1 MDVIFLVW
9 MSYVSIQKWEN
20 KSHRNFMEICWI
32 FYISFSSAVLKIVY
46 NKSEKEK
53 LSEQLISD
61 KKQVF
66 TASLLVIHSGSDIAR
81 NGYDILN
88 MNEKSKR
95 KTLPVSRVTTTTKK
109 KEKKIECE
117 KIFFYLCNKENVSR
131 LKCYVN

>member
-9 MSYVSIQKWEN
+9 MSCVSIQKWEN
-20 KSHRNFMEICWI
+20 KSHRLFMEISWI
-32 FYISFSSAVLKIVY
+32 FYSSFSSVVLKIVY

-95 KTLPVSRVTTTTKK
+95 KTLPVSSVTTTTKK

-117 KIFFYLCNKENVSR
+117 KIFFFIFATK
-131 LKCYVN
+131 KMFQD